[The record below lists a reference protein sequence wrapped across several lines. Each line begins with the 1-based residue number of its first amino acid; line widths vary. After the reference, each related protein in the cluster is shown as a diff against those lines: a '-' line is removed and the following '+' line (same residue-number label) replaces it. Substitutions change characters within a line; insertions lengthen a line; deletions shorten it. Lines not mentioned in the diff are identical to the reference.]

1 MQRCATCYC
10 RTALRDVRQCPARL
24 SRLAARGSAPQRLQ
38 QLQAALYALSK
49 PIASTSP
56 GTTDECMADAE
67 RRKHRRSR
75 QQLRHRT
82 RARRRRHGRTD
93 PRRAPAPIHHCLWR
107 AGRRWRRPH
116 QEMLRAPPRR
126 CCQRWPPPPRRR
138 CQRSPPRQRRG
149 DAADRSS
156 RCLVQ
161 APSRGDGAY
170 APPPAAPPLP
180 SQPPS
185 PTAVAAAHAP
195 YPPFPPRAPSC
206 CTPRAPLA
214 P

>member
-1 MQRCATCYC
+1 MQSCATCYS
-10 RTALRDVRQCPARL
+10 RTALRDVRQCLARL

-38 QLQAALYALSK
+38 QLKAALYALSN

-56 GTTDECMADAE
+56 GTTDECMANAE
-67 RRKHRRSR
+67 RGNHRRSR

-107 AGRRWRRPH
+107 AGRRWRWPH
-116 QEMLRAPPRR
+116 QEMLRAPHR
-126 CCQRWPPPPRRR
+126 CCQHSPPPPRRC
-138 CQRSPPRQRRG
+138 CQRSPPRQLRG
-149 DAADRSS
+149 DAADRRS

-161 APSRGDGAY
+161 APRRGDGAS

-195 YPPFPPRAPSC
+195 YSPFTPRVPSC